1 MLAKAV
7 KVAGQFVDMNI
18 PATISKNGRYRED
31 ALADLVV
38 SSSGIDADFL
48 SRSSEREQQSA
59 VAASQ
64 KGEAVFLFSG
74 AHPMFF
80 RNHGCSSFIVPPR
93 KRNKRLK
100 CVLRVHISAPNNFVT
115 PL

>member
-1 MLAKAV
+1 MGLLAKTI

-18 PATISKNGRYRED
+18 PATVSKNGWYRED

-80 RNHGCSSFIVPPR
+80 RNLWLFIVPPR
-93 KRNKRLK
+93 KKNRRLK
-100 CVLRVHISAPNNFVT
+100 CVLRVHISTPNNFVT